1 MAYNSDLQIPK
12 LPGLS
17 LPSSSSMRG
26 DHKKSSRFAFK
37 DGQCVFTP
45 REEESQARSQGSRPA
60 TSTLHPLTT
69 PSAEWHASKRCFL
82 PSPVWPCSRRQTL
95 YCPTSARHVFVLALA
110 LDLAQCSADSI
121 FDTARLNQR
130 SLLLVLLSLIRRSCA
145 ILAYLRSFLTQQLLV
160 VLQQVQ

>member
-26 DHKKSSRFAFK
+26 DHKKSSHFAFK

-45 REEESQARSQGSRPA
+45 REEESQARSRPA

-69 PSAEWHASKRCFL
+69 PSAERHASKRCFL
-82 PSPVWPCSRRQTL
+82 PSLVWPCSRRQRL
-95 YCPTSARHVFVLALA
+95 CSRPTSARHVFVLALA
-110 LDLAQCSADSI
+110 LDLAQCSADST